1 MPPQKSIRRDHGVEF
16 EQSLSPYGLGLARQ
30 KNALS
35 VGEPDSPSA
44 QPLLEQCIFCLEELN
59 NDKLMAMNPVR
70 HHH

>member
-1 MPPQKSIRRDHGVEF
+1 MPPQERIRKDYGVEF

-44 QPLLEQCIFCLEELN
+44 KPLLEQSIFCLEKLN
-59 NDKLMAMNPVR
+59 N
-70 HHH
+70 H